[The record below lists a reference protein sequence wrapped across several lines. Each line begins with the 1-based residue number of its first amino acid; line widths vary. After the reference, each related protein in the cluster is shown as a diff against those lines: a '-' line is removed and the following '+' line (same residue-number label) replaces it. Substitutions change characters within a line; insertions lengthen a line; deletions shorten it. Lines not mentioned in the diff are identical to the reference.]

1 MMPSKSQT
9 IRVRGEEF
17 SVSADD
23 IIAVATRETP
33 RRLNAYY
40 VEIKGKK
47 FPPKQ
52 LLRSALTAAPPFD
65 TGVAVRAL
73 HALGF
78 HVVKLA
84 E

>member
-1 MMPSKSQT
+1 MSSKSHT
-9 IRVRGEEF
+9 IRVRGAEYTV
-17 SVSADD
+17 SVDD
-23 IIAVATRETP
+23 IIAVAARETP

-40 VEIKGKK
+40 VEVQGKR

-52 LLRSALTAAPPFD
+52 LLRGALNPSPRFD
-65 TGVAVRAL
+65 TGVAVRTL
-73 HALGF
+73 EALGF